1 MKTTLAT
8 CLSVTGQTCPTR
20 SNSLSQYLS
29 AGSPCKDI
37 NRFFPEIL
45 VIKEPCNLI
54 GWQHF
59 DLLVLYQN
67 FSRHRV
73 CTGRKNNKIFCNR
86 VLSARHNE
94 KNFTKTL
101 KKTYFCPIFV
111 QFCPQNKTFREK
123 FGSAT
128 FERLWFSNVM
138 HNISKNQWADSKKS
152 MSGADQW
159 AHK

>member
-1 MKTTLAT
+1 MQRYKSIFSRDIGDQRTLQSDWVTAFWPIS
-8 CLSVTGQTCPTR
+8 SV
-20 SNSLSQYLS
+20 
-29 AGSPCKDI
+29 
-37 NRFFPEIL
+37 PE
-45 VIKEPCNLI
+45 
-54 GWQHF
+54 
-59 DLLVLYQN
+59 

-138 HNISKNQWADSKKS
+138 HNISKNQWVDSKKS